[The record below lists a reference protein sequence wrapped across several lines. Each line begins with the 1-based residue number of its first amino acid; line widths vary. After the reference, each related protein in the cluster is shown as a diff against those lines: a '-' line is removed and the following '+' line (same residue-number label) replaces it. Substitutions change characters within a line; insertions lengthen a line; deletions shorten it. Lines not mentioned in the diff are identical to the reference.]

1 MRGNR
6 IRKEERNRKGRPK
19 PQPSPTLSLSPARGH
34 SSPALKPL
42 GPASTRTHSAQ
53 PHPARGPASA
63 RANATPH
70 TAQVSSSTPPPPPAR
85 AAASHPASPRTGP
98 PASVRPLPLAAP
110 SGPRVRAVLQP
121 DARRALA
128 SLSLPSRSHR
138 SAPPLTFLSSSLRLL
153 APSSLPRCLV
163 DHLASAGP
171 PSNFACAISF

>member
-1 MRGNR
+1 ME
-6 IRKEERNRKGRPK
+6 KEGPNLSPV
-19 PQPSPTLSLSPARGH
+19 QPSPSAQH
-34 SSPALKPL
+34 SNRL
-42 GPASTRTHSAQ
+42 GPLPPAHTRPSLTQRAAQ
-53 PHPARGPASA
+53 QALAQRPA
-63 RANATPH
+63 PH
-70 TAQVSSSTPPPPPAR
+70 TAQASSSPPPAR